1 MFVIIALFPN
11 SPINFFLC
19 EHVTPVS
26 LTFDDC
32 HDDCENCLPLLKK
45 QSSVPTVTEGN
56 IQQYV
61 YRLSY

>member
-45 QSSVPTVTEGN
+45 
-56 IQQYV
+56 IQCAHCHRGEYTIV
-61 YRLSY
+61 CV